1 MYHVVNA
8 RDQGVPGEVLQQD
21 QVLLHLHGEVFHL
34 IFILLMGN
42 EIWAPF
48 TWSRVRIQQW
58 VLKIRILWPTLLDF
72 SIYCP
77 NSYLNYF
84 IFSGSSDVMVLTAIA
99 AACHLLQH
107 LDPHSALGPA
117 SRLCLHLIL

>member
-1 MYHVVNA
+1 
-8 RDQGVPGEVLQQD
+8 
-21 QVLLHLHGEVFHL
+21 
-34 IFILLMGN
+34 MGN

-48 TWSRVRIQQW
+48 SWSRVRIQQW

-72 SIYCP
+72 PIYCP
-77 NSYLNYF
+77 NSYLNNF
-84 IFSGSSDVMVLTAIA
+84 IFSGSSDVMVLTAVA

-117 SRLCLHLIL
+117 SRLLPTFHSLTCRLLLSSVLCLNPMLFMFILIL